1 MSGTELQRIE
11 VLAEVVSRRR
21 TEASA
26 AAILGLSTRQTRRLI
41 VAYRT
46 SGGASVIHKARG
58 RTSNNRLIEGIREY
72 AVELVRANYADF
84 GPSLAA
90 EMLLSKHDLR
100 VSRETLRKWMMAEG
114 LWRSRKQRRSFH
126 QPRLRRE
133 AFGELIQIDGSDHR
147 WFEDRCDACTL
158 LVFIDDATSRLVHL
172 QFARSESTDTY
183 LSAVHAYVRAYGC
196 PLAFY
201 SDKHTVFRINRSSA
215 PGGTGM
221 TQFGRALAELNI
233 EIICAN
239 SSQAKGRVERVN
251 RTLQDRLVKELRLA
265 GISNIDAGNAYL
277 PSFMSSHNERFA
289 VTPLRADDKHRPL
302 SISVAKL
309 TDILCHREQRYV
321 SGQLT
326 LTYDRKR
333 IILERNATS
342 EDLGG
347 KYVDVYDFP
356 DGRLEVRSKGLL
368 LPYSIF
374 SKDQRVSHTAI
385 VENKRLGHALA
396 LIKAQQ
402 DNHFEAKVKNNSEK
416 GAYQKRGRQIYGP
429 DYGPKIPS
437 KTAAVAGLTAKKA

>member
-41 VAYRT
+41 VAYRA
-46 SGGASVIHKARG
+46 SGGASVIHKGRG
-58 RTSNNRLIEGIREY
+58 RASNNRLIEGIREY

-84 GPSLAA
+84 GPSLAT
-90 EMLLSKHDLR
+90 EMLLSKHDLK
-100 VSRETLRKWMMAEG
+100 VSRETLRKWMMTEG

-147 WFEDRCDACTL
+147 WFENRADACTL

-172 QFARSESTDTY
+172 EFARSESTDSY
-183 LSAVHAYVRAYGC
+183 LSAVHAYVKAFGC
-196 PLAFY
+196 PVAFY

-265 GISNIDAGNAYL
+265 GISDMDAGNAYL
-277 PSFMSSHNERFA
+277 SAFMSSHNERFA
-289 VTPLRADDKHRPL
+289 VSPLRSEDMHRPL
-302 SISVAKL
+302 SMPVAKL

-321 SGQLT
+321 GSQLT

-356 DGRLEVRSKGLL
+356 DARLEVRWNGLL

-374 SKDQRVSHTAI
+374 SKDQRVSHAAI

-396 LIKAQQ
+396 LIKEQQ
-402 DNHFEAKVKNNSEK
+402 DTHFEAKVKNNSEK

-429 DYGPKIPS
+429 DYVPKIPA
-437 KTAAVAGLTAKKA
+437 KTATVAGLTAKKA

>member
-1 MSGTELQRIE
+1 MSGNELQRIE
-11 VLAEVVSRRR
+11 VLAEVLSGRR

-41 VAYRT
+41 VAYRAG
-46 SGGASVIHKARG
+46 GGASVIHKGRG
-58 RTSNNRLIEGIREY
+58 RVSNNKMLEGIREY
-72 AVELVRANYADF
+72 SVELVRYNYADF

-90 EMLLSKHDLR
+90 EMLLSKHDVK
-100 VSRETLRKWMMAEG
+100 VSRETLRKWMMADG

-147 WFEDRCDACTL
+147 WFENRGDACTL

-172 QFARSESTDTY
+172 QFVRSESTDSY
-183 LSAVHAYVRAYGC
+183 LSAVHAYVTAYGC
-196 PLAFY
+196 PVAFY

-265 GISNIDAGNAYL
+265 NISDIDAGNAFL
-277 PSFMSSHNERFA
+277 PSFMLAHNERFA
-289 VTPLRADDKHRPL
+289 VTPLRSDDMHRPL
-302 SISVAKL
+302 SISVDKL

-321 SGQLT
+321 GSQLT

-374 SKDQRVSHTAI
+374 SKDQRVSHTSI

-402 DNHFEAKVKNNSEK
+402 DSHFEAKVKTNSEK
-416 GAYQKRGRQIYGP
+416 GKYQKRGRQIYGP
-429 DYGPKIPS
+429 DYVPKIS
-437 KTAAVAGLTAKKA
+437 AKSAAVAELAAKQA